1 MAEKLSNMIDDL
13 TSEQLLIAFGSE
25 MADRIIDRTQDG
37 KDVRGRKFKAYSKK
51 YFEAK
56 RDGEF
61 VRQASQFKPSSRK
74 DVNLTLTTDM
84 LNSLKV
90 LVTPWEKGFTCGI
103 VMDSKAKMS
112 TEQYELCSTI
122 ARGMIKMATSDPH
135 TTFLYGFRGFADDK
149 KNNKGMPINSTAEFD
164 DEDNVIDF
172 IEYLKKKRD
181 KELN

>member
-1 MAEKLSNMIDDL
+1 MTKNKK
-13 TSEQLLIAFGSE
+13 F
-25 MADRIIDRTQDG
+25 
-37 KDVRGRKFKAYSKK
+37 DV
-51 YFEAK
+51 
-56 RDGEF
+56 
-61 VRQASQFKPSSRK
+61 
-74 DVNLTLTTDM
+74 
-84 LNSLKV
+84 LNSIKV

-135 TTFLYGFRGFADDK
+135 TTFLYGLRGFADDK
-149 KNNKGMPINSTAEFD
+149 KSNKSMPINSVAEFD
-164 DEDNVIDF
+164 NEDNVIDF

>member
-1 MAEKLSNMIDDL
+1 MTKNKK
-13 TSEQLLIAFGSE
+13 F
-25 MADRIIDRTQDG
+25 
-37 KDVRGRKFKAYSKK
+37 DV
-51 YFEAK
+51 
-56 RDGEF
+56 
-61 VRQASQFKPSSRK
+61 
-74 DVNLTLTTDM
+74 
-84 LNSLKV
+84 LNSIKV

-103 VMDSKAKMS
+103 VMYSKAKMS

-135 TTFLYGFRGFADDK
+135 TTFLYGLRGFADDK
-149 KNNKGMPINSTAEFD
+149 KNNKGMPINCTAEFD

>member
-1 MAEKLSNMIDDL
+1 MTKDKKFDVLSSI
-13 TSEQLLIAFGSE
+13 
-25 MADRIIDRTQDG
+25 
-37 KDVRGRKFKAYSKK
+37 
-51 YFEAK
+51 
-56 RDGEF
+56 
-61 VRQASQFKPSSRK
+61 
-74 DVNLTLTTDM
+74 
-84 LNSLKV
+84 KV

-135 TTFLYGFRGFADDK
+135 TTFLYGLRGFADDK
-149 KNNKGMPINSTAEFD
+149 KSNKSMPINSVAEFD
-164 DEDNVIDF
+164 NEDNVIDF

>member
-1 MAEKLSNMIDDL
+1 M
-13 TSEQLLIAFGSE
+13 T
-25 MADRIIDRTQDG
+25 
-37 KDVRGRKFKAYSKK
+37 KDKKFN
-51 YFEAK
+51 
-56 RDGEF
+56 
-61 VRQASQFKPSSRK
+61 V
-74 DVNLTLTTDM
+74 
-84 LNSLKV
+84 LNSIKV

-135 TTFLYGFRGFADDK
+135 TTFLYGLRGFADDK

-164 DEDNVIDF
+164 NDDNVIDF
-172 IEYLKKKRD
+172 IEFLKKKRD

>member
-1 MAEKLSNMIDDL
+1 M
-13 TSEQLLIAFGSE
+13 T
-25 MADRIIDRTQDG
+25 
-37 KDVRGRKFKAYSKK
+37 KDKKF
-51 YFEAK
+51 
-56 RDGEF
+56 
-61 VRQASQFKPSSRK
+61 
-74 DVNLTLTTDM
+74 DV
-84 LNSLKV
+84 LNSIKV

-135 TTFLYGFRGFADDK
+135 TTFLYGLRGFADDK
-149 KNNKGMPINSTAEFD
+149 KNNKSMPINSTAEFD
-164 DEDNVIDF
+164 NEDNVIDF